1 MGIYG
6 IVGCDKRMSM
16 FDELINDIAK
26 TTGQPSSGGGQ
37 AINAMSGLTIA
48 LNDIERLFS
57 MDLRKNKLPRKLKKR
72 LYGTRSMR
80 RGDKL

>member
-1 MGIYG
+1 
-6 IVGCDKRMSM
+6 M

-26 TTGQPSSGGGQ
+26 TTGQPSSVWGQ

-57 MDLRKNKLPRKLKKR
+57 MDLRKNKLPRKLKK
-72 LYGTRSMR
+72 
-80 RGDKL
+80 

>member
-26 TTGQPSSGGGQ
+26 TTGQPSSVWGQ

>member
-26 TTGQPSSGGGQ
+26 TTGQPSSVWGQ
-37 AINAMSGLTIA
+37 AFNAMSGLTIA